1 MLTPNER
8 KESAIKSI
16 ENKTDH
22 IPNPFKPN
30 QEIKMKTLK
39 AFVNLSNKFEVIKSK
54 NCFVFA
60 FVGQALPRILFLQ
73 RCLRKS

>member
-39 AFVNLSNKFEVIKSK
+39 AFVNLSSKFEVIKSK
-54 NCFVFA
+54 IVSLKCFFSV
-60 FVGQALPRILFLQ
+60 LKYYSL
-73 RCLRKS
+73 S